1 MAFSRIVHVTANG
14 ETAITFTVRLVPIHL
29 CAQVFYRIQL
39 NDKML

>member
-14 ETAITFTVRLVPIHL
+14 ETAITVRLVPIHL